1 MAKSKGAGF
10 RQVIVLGAGAIG
22 SYYGALLSRVATVH
36 LIGRKDHVDAI
47 NARGLV
53 VSGALEG
60 RFLIRASTHL
70 ENVSQGS
77 LIMLTTKT
85 HDSETAVREVRE
97 ILKPDTTILVLQNGF
112 GNEALVR
119 ALVDPRVEVVR
130 GLASSGVEF
139 LVPGKI
145 EVKFTGQTVL
155 PKTPTGERIKRV
167 FDSCG
172 LETRLAERMDVEIW
186 RKLTL
191 NCVINPLTA
200 LFRVPNNEI
209 AKDSLLEVRRR
220 IIDECVDVAKGEGVA
235 LDPSIAEEVNS
246 ALALYSNR
254 SSMCQD
260 IIKGKRTEIDFL
272 NNKISELGRKHGVPT
287 PINDTLTALI
297 RFMEGREW
305 T

>member
-1 MAKSKGAGF
+1 MAKSEGAGF

-22 SYYGALLSRVATVH
+22 SYYGALLSRGATVQ

-47 NARGLV
+47 NAEGLV

-60 RFLIRASTHL
+60 RFLIRASTRL
-70 ENVSQGS
+70 ENVPQGS

-85 HDSETAVREVRE
+85 HDSETAVRGVRE
-97 ILKPDTTILVLQNGF
+97 IFKPDTTILVLQNGF

-155 PKTPTGERIKRV
+155 LKTPTGERIKRV

-220 IIDECVDVAKGEGVA
+220 IIDECVCVVKGEGVA
-235 LDPSIAEEVNS
+235 LDPSIAEEVES
-246 ALALYSNR
+246 TLALYSNR

-297 RFMEGREW
+297 RFMEDREW